1 MRLRRKMEGDILCLM
16 DGETRVL
23 SMQEAQDPDAKVIT
37 VVVTGDLKNDTVHD
51 FGDELLALAGFG
63 QDIVLS
69 LEGVGYI
76 SNMAMHALL
85 DVQKRL
91 DERGQG
97 SLTLQKV
104 NPEVMKAMESTGI
117 SELLMIE

>member
-1 MRLRRKMEGDILCLM
+1 MRLRRKMEGDVLCLM

-23 SMQEAQDPDAKVIT
+23 SMQEVQDPDTKVIT
-37 VVVTGDLKNDTVHD
+37 VTVAGDLKNDTVHD

-63 QDIVLS
+63 QDIILS

-76 SNMAMHALL
+76 SNMAMRALL

-91 DERGQG
+91 DELGRG

-104 NPEVMKAMESTGI
+104 DPAVLKAMESTGI
-117 SELLMIE
+117 TELLMIE

>member
-1 MRLRRKMEGDILCLM
+1 MRLRRKMEGDVLCLM

-23 SMQEAQDPDAKVIT
+23 SMQEVQDPDTKVINVT
-37 VVVTGDLKNDTVHD
+37 VAGDLKNDTVHD

-63 QDIVLS
+63 QDIILS

-76 SNMAMHALL
+76 SNMAMRALL

-91 DERGQG
+91 DELGRG

-104 NPEVMKAMESTGI
+104 DPAVLKAMESTGI
-117 SELLMIE
+117 TELLMIE

>member
-1 MRLRRKMEGDILCLM
+1 MRLRRKMEGDVLCLM

-23 SMQEAQDPDAKVIT
+23 SMQEVQDPDTKVIT
-37 VVVTGDLKNDTVHD
+37 VTVTGDLKNDTVHD

-63 QDIVLS
+63 QEIILS

-76 SNMAMHALL
+76 SNMAMRALL

-91 DERGQG
+91 DDLGRG
-97 SLTLQKV
+97 SLTLQRV
-104 NPEVMKAMESTGI
+104 DPTVLKAMESTGI
-117 SELLMIE
+117 TELLMIE

>member
-1 MRLRRKMEGDILCLM
+1 MRLRRKMEGDVLCLL
-16 DGETRVL
+16 DGETQVL
-23 SMQEAQDPDAKVIT
+23 SMQEAQDPDTNVIT
-37 VVVTGDLKNDTVHD
+37 IVVTGDLKNDTAHD

-91 DERGQG
+91 DERGKG
-97 SLTLQKV
+97 SLTLQKIK
-104 NPEVMKAMESTGI
+104 PEVMEAMESTGMT
-117 SELLMIE
+117 ELLMIE

>member
-51 FGDELLALAGFG
+51 FGD
-63 QDIVLS
+63 
-69 LEGVGYI
+69 
-76 SNMAMHALL
+76 
-85 DVQKRL
+85 
-91 DERGQG
+91 
-97 SLTLQKV
+97 
-104 NPEVMKAMESTGI
+104 
-117 SELLMIE
+117 